1 MTNKE
6 FSVHKTENIPQPDD
20 NNSKSLRADAKQN
33 REQILDAAYK
43 IFSEKGTSIPISEI
57 ARQAGVGI
65 GTVYRHFPN
74 KEALFEAVNINYKQQ
89 LTKRAKSLI
98 NNIDPG
104 EAFFN
109 FFIHIIEDGF
119 TNKALKDALNTGMTD
134 FDVLQDF
141 QSTFA
146 TLLTSAQQTKA
157 VREDIDIKDLITL
170 MMSLL
175 FAIEQRKG
183 DLDIERFNKLMSIV
197 IDGLRYKDTNNKST

>member
-1 MTNKE
+1 M
-6 FSVHKTENIPQPDD
+6 PQPND
-20 NNSKSLRADAKQN
+20 NNSKSLQADAKQN
-33 REQILDAAYK
+33 REQILNAAYK

-109 FFIHIIEDGF
+109 FFTHIIEDGF

-146 TLLTSAQQTKA
+146 TLLTSAQQAKA

>member
-1 MTNKE
+1 MINKE
-6 FSVHKTENIPQPDD
+6 CSVNKTDNITQPND

-74 KEALFEAVNINYKQQ
+74 KEALFEAVNISYKQQ
-89 LTKRAKSLI
+89 LTQRAKSLI

-119 TNKALKDALNTGMTD
+119 TNKALKDALNTRITD

-141 QSTFA
+141 QSTFS
-146 TLLTSAQQTKA
+146 TLLTRAQKAKA

-170 MMSLL
+170 IMSLL
-175 FAIEQRKG
+175 LAIDQRKG
-183 DLDIERFNKLMSIV
+183 DLDTKQFNRLLSIV
-197 IDGLRYKDTNNKST
+197 SDGLRYKDTNDKSK

>member
-1 MTNKE
+1 M
-6 FSVHKTENIPQPDD
+6 Q
-20 NNSKSLRADAKQN
+20 ADAKQN
-33 REQILDAAYK
+33 REQILNAAYK

-109 FFIHIIEDGF
+109 SLHI
-119 TNKALKDALNTGMTD
+119 
-134 FDVLQDF
+134 
-141 QSTFA
+141 S
-146 TLLTSAQQTKA
+146 
-157 VREDIDIKDLITL
+157 
-170 MMSLL
+170 
-175 FAIEQRKG
+175 
-183 DLDIERFNKLMSIV
+183 
-197 IDGLRYKDTNNKST
+197 

>member
-1 MTNKE
+1 M
-6 FSVHKTENIPQPDD
+6 Q
-20 NNSKSLRADAKQN
+20 ADAKQN
-33 REQILDAAYK
+33 REQILNAAYK

-109 FFIHIIEDGF
+109 FFTHIIEDGF

-146 TLLTSAQQTKA
+146 TLLTSAQQAKA